1 MTLNVYSLKKFCT
14 NVILIWCNNCAC
26 GVFCVSH
33 SVNDA
38 DDVYRHQK
46 NHTRHNTGVTVNG
59 PFMHGGTF
67 CPAGRMSA
75 DISTSKRWKKLRF
88 YDFALTSIVYKM
100 A

>member
-1 MTLNVYSLKKFCT
+1 MSYQQFRHSL
-14 NVILIWCNNCAC
+14 
-26 GVFCVSH
+26 
-33 SVNDA
+33 
-38 DDVYRHQK
+38 
-46 NHTRHNTGVTVNG
+46 NG

-88 YDFALTSIVYKM
+88 YDFAHTSIVYKM

>member
-1 MTLNVYSLKKFCT
+1 MTT
-14 NVILIWCNNCAC
+14 
-26 GVFCVSH
+26 
-33 SVNDA
+33 
-38 DDVYRHQK
+38 
-46 NHTRHNTGVTVNG
+46 VTING

>member
-1 MTLNVYSLKKFCT
+1 VH
-14 NVILIWCNNCAC
+14 C
-26 GVFCVSH
+26 GAFQLPVVFQF
-33 SVNDA
+33 A
-38 DDVYRHQK
+38 P
-46 NHTRHNTGVTVNG
+46 VNG

-75 DISTSKRWKKLRF
+75 DISKSKRWKKLRF

>member
-1 MTLNVYSLKKFCT
+1 MADILLALDCGDIAFLTLLYLSAAFDTVDHATLLKRME
-14 NVILIWCNNCAC
+14 ISYGL
-26 GVFCVSH
+26 
-33 SVNDA
+33 
-38 DDVYRHQK
+38 
-46 NHTRHNTGVTVNG
+46 NG

-88 YDFALTSIVYKM
+88 YDFALISIVYKM